1 MQQPQQEHNSCCSSN
16 NNNNNSRNNN
26 TAFCSPNQIIIMMII
41 IIIIIIIIILILIN
55 PNQKPSLFLP
65 AKIILGAVS
74 LFHIPSVANLQHK
87 RIKEKMCC
95 SAYGDESKTFTRVE
109 K

>member
-16 NNNNNSRNNN
+16 NNNSNSRNNN

-41 IIIIIIIIILILIN
+41 IIIIILILILIN